1 MVAWLVGSGEVD
13 HVALDHRFMRRIDI
27 PMKERTFFRGNEG
40 ETTKLKRQRNDIE
53 LWKKP
58 CLHGRE
64 KEKKERGTKVYVL
77 TSSCVPFALPFSFGK
92 VISRGPQRNRIT
104 FRGGCK
110 SGPIA
115 GFGPCAGGYSA
126 CKG

>member
-1 MVAWLVGSGEVD
+1 MSRSRPVVHAKYR
-13 HVALDHRFMRRIDI
+13 H
-27 PMKERTFFRGNEG
+27 TNEG
-40 ETTKLKRQRNDIE
+40 KNILRDGMGTTKSKRQRNDKE

-64 KEKKERGTKVYVL
+64 KEKRRRGTKVYVL
-77 TSSCVPFALPFSFGK
+77 TTSCVPFALPFSFGK

-115 GFGPCAGGYSA
+115 GSGPCAGGYSA